1 MGIKL
6 IIVIKILKL
15 PAIKMKF
22 SVAENFLFF
31 AMNYPITIFLKVSLN
46 CKNRDAQRKRNIRI

>member
-1 MGIKL
+1 
-6 IIVIKILKL
+6 
-15 PAIKMKF
+15 MKF